1 MPHVTATVPLTAPP
15 SWAVWERRL
24 LDALGDS
31 VHPFLARYCRDDGEL
46 IWNDEWGGGSPDD
59 FYEGYFNWPLVYNLG
74 GGDHLLQLADR
85 GWESVTRQLT
95 RLGTVYKEYAAADDQ
110 FHESEKDVLFYQL
123 CMADPDGP
131 RRRERAQ
138 RFAGFYLNEDPD
150 AINYDPVHKIILSP
164 NGGSRGAYYT
174 PEERRETARA
184 GADQRYGMAFYDL
197 PGIDTVD
204 DLNDPAKARLMGQAM
219 HDRWRRGDSVP
230 NLAVTSLVTN
240 AFILSGEEKYRDWVV
255 EYTGAWLQ
263 RARDNDWLIPDSVG
277 HSGQVGEYVG
287 GKWYGGR
294 TGWTMPHG
302 FYSHQMAVLDA
313 ATNAFL
319 LTRDRDYLEL
329 PRRQMDRICELGE
342 VRNVDDEHMSLPEHW
357 IGQLTALGEQR
368 ETFLVPYR
376 YGDAGWFDWQPLSAV
391 FPLALWNVTHAE
403 EDWERIDDLRQ
414 AEAYDWREVVSFH
427 NKEDCGHEQPWACFL
442 AGDKPDYPEEILSAS
457 YQSMCQRL
465 ALIRGDDEVDR
476 GERFHVHR
484 WQETNPVTSEAL
496 VQLTLG
502 APQPIYN
509 GGLLIAD
516 LRYFDAERRRP
527 GLPDAVGALVDEV
540 DADRIRVRLVNLDGN
555 AARRLVIQAGAMAE
569 HRFSEARYT
578 VRTSDYPGAIED
590 YCEPPLRQALDT
602 TAVDG
607 KHLEVELPPATDI
620 TIELGLQRF
629 VDDPS
634 YSYPW

>member
-1 MPHVTATVPLTAPP
+1 MSHVTATIPLTAPP

-31 VHPFLARYCRDDGEL
+31 VHPFLERYTRDDGEL

-74 GGDHLLQLADR
+74 GGDHLLKLADH
-85 GWESVTRQLT
+85 GWETVTRQLT
-95 RLGTVYKEYAAADDQ
+95 RLGTVYKEYGGEDDQ

-131 RRRERAQ
+131 KRRERAQ
-138 RFAGFYLNEDPD
+138 RFAGFYLNEDPE
-150 AINYDPVHKIILSP
+150 AINYDPVHKIVLSP
-164 NGGSRGAYYT
+164 NGGSRGAYYI
-174 PEERRETARA
+174 PEAKRETAS
-184 GADQRYGMAFYDL
+184 YGPNHYGLPFFDIPGVSSVEDL
-197 PGIDTVD
+197 K
-204 DLNDPAKARLMGQAM
+204 DPAKAKLMGQAAF
-219 HDRWRRGDSVP
+219 DRWRQGDSVP
-230 NLAVTSLVTN
+230 NLTLTSLVTN
-240 AFILSGEEKYRDWVV
+240 AFIISREEKYRDWVV
-255 EYTGAWLQ
+255 EYTDAWVQ

-277 HSGQVGEYVG
+277 HSGQVGEYTG

-294 TGWTMPHG
+294 TGWTIHG
-302 FYSHQMAVLDA
+302 FYSHQMSVLDA
-313 ATNAFL
+313 ATNAFM

-342 VRNVDDEHMSLPEHW
+342 VRNVDDAHMSLRHHW
-357 IGQLTALGEQR
+357 IGQLTALGDQR

-376 YGDAGWFDWQPLSAV
+376 YGDAGWYDWQPLSAV
-391 FPLALWNVTHAE
+391 FPLALWNVTHAQ
-403 EDWERIDDLRQ
+403 EDWERIDNLRQ

-442 AGDKPDYPEEILSAS
+442 AGDKPTYPEEILSAS

-465 ALIRGDDEVDR
+465 ALIRADDEVDR
-476 GERFHVHR
+476 GVMRNVHR
-484 WQETNPVTSEAL
+484 WQQTNPVTSEAL

-516 LRYFDAERRRP
+516 VRYFDAERRRP
-527 GLPDAVGALVDEV
+527 GLPADVSALVDEV
-540 DADRIRVRLVNLDGN
+540 EAERIRVRLINLHGN
-555 AARRLVIQAGAMAE
+555 AARRVVIQAGTMAQ
-569 HRFSEARYT
+569 HRFSEARYS
-578 VRTSDYPGAIED
+578 VRTSDYPGAIVD
-590 YCEPPLRQALDT
+590 YCEPQLAVDWDT
-602 TAVDG
+602 AAVDG
-607 KHLEVELPPATDI
+607 KHFEVDLPPASEI
-620 TIELGLQRF
+620 TVSLGLKRF

-634 YSYPW
+634 YSHPV